1 MKISKIIIFFS
12 FSTLVFNACKA
23 PEIVSKDANK
33 YIPSSFNASKDT
45 TNSAALK
52 WQNYFKDPYLSALI
66 DTALINNQELNIIM
80 QEIEIS
86 KNEIMAKQ
94 GEYKPFVN
102 IGGGAGLDKVARYTS
117 RGAMEAN
124 TEMKPGREMPDPLP
138 DFQFGAYARWEVD
151 IWHKLRN
158 GRKAAVSRYL
168 GSVEGKNFMVT
179 HLIAEIAN
187 SYYELLALDNQLEIV
202 KQNVEIQSNAL
213 QIVRLQK
220 EAARVTEL
228 AVKRF
233 EAEVFKTR
241 SMQFEIQQN
250 IIETE
255 NRINFLVG
263 RFPKTVDRNKAGLT
277 DIVTEI
283 AKVGVPAQLIQNRP
297 DVKQAELRLQAAK
310 IDVEIAR
317 ANFYPSLGLSAG
329 IGLQAFNPLY
339 FAKLPQSILSN
350 IAGDMMGPWI
360 NKNAIKATYFNANA
374 MQTQAVYDYERTVLS
389 AYLEVVNQMAKINNL
404 KSSFDLK
411 SQQVD
416 ALTQSIDIS
425 NRLFSSARA
434 DYMEVLLTQ
443 RDALESKFD
452 LVETKKAQMN
462 AWVNVYQALGGGWN

>member
-1 MKISKIIIFFS
+1 
-12 FSTLVFNACKA
+12 
-23 PEIVSKDANK
+23 
-33 YIPSSFNASKDT
+33 
-45 TNSAALK
+45 
-52 WQNYFKDPYLSALI
+52 
-66 DTALINNQELNIIM
+66 
-80 QEIEIS
+80 
-86 KNEIMAKQ
+86 
-94 GEYKPFVN
+94 
-102 IGGGAGLDKVARYTS
+102 
-117 RGAMEAN
+117 MEAN

-158 GRKAAVSRYL
+158 GRKAAVARYL

-250 IIETE
+250 IIEIE

-317 ANFYPSLGLSAG
+317 ANLNPSLGLSAG

-452 LVETKKAQMN
+452 LVETKKAKMN